1 MADFVWDDNKA
12 KHYDGKESKQMIQ
25 AMFMRAADDAPDIDT
40 AVRLLRAGRPR
51 QNPGRHYY

>member
-1 MADFVWDDNKA
+1 MLMTDFVWDDNKA

-40 AVRLLRAGRPR
+40 AVRLLRAGMQRI
-51 QNPGRHYY
+51 